1 MIANQIGYYSL
12 ILGLLISVLI
22 CGVSIKDFNNNNKQ
36 ISQNTLSLSFLQL
49 VFVIVSFLSLILSF
63 INSDFSNETVF
74 NNSHTTK
81 PLFYKISGAWGNHE
95 GSLLLWLLV
104 LTLFIF
110 IFLIKSREQ
119 PKKYRILTLL
129 FQQVIIIGFFLFV
142 LMTSNPFNYLFPIPL
157 EGLGLNPILQDP
169 ALAIHP
175 PILYLGY
182 VGTSII
188 FSSSLAAVTQNYISK
203 EWGKHIKKW
212 ILVSWIFLT
221 IGIMLGSIWA
231 YYELGWGGFWFW
243 DPVENV
249 SLMPWLTLTALLHCI
264 VVLERKATL
273 TSWVVILSITTFTLS
288 MCGTFLVRSGILNSV
303 HTFANDPAR
312 GIFILIFLFVLITL
326 SLGIFFFFHKEN
338 NKSSNNLFWLSR
350 ETSILI
356 NNWFMMYFLSV
367 ILIGTVYPIFLDVIS
382 SEKISVG
389 PPFYQ
394 KLIVPFLIP
403 FLLFMSLGPRLKWI
417 KSKIENK
424 KSLII
429 TFIIS
434 VMLTFFIIKNL
445 TTDLLFYTVLIS
457 AAFFL
462 FFTTLK
468 ELFIKKFNN
477 VSQTVAHFGFSLLIL
492 SILFNSILSS
502 EIITNIKIGEKYNY
516 SKGEIF
522 FKKIEER
529 KESNFN
535 SIIAYFEIKDEN
547 GKIIELKPEIRVYN
561 QPIIITSEA
570 DIRTT
575 LLEDKFLVMNLVKGN
590 EYFNIRYQVK
600 PFMVWIWISVLILS
614 FGGLISVLKKDMK
627 NKFNLFIIITFLSFC
642 FVIFYKGLNAP
653 NTYAPKISGKK
664 HIPIFKAKDFNS
676 SLYLNSKKIF
686 EEDIFYIVNIWASWC
701 VPCRESTPLL
711 MELSKNQ
718 SVKLIGINY
727 RDNLNNAKDFINK
740 FGNPYSQVIIDN
752 DGVHSIEFGAY
763 GVPRNFYN

>member
-1 MIANQIGYYSL
+1 MLANQIGYYSL
-12 ILGLLISVLI
+12 ILGLLLSVLL
-22 CGVSIKDFNNNNKQ
+22 CGVSIKDFNKTNKQ
-36 ISQNTLSLSFLQL
+36 INQNILSLSFLQL
-49 VFVIVSFLSLILSF
+49 VFVIVSFLSLIISF

-81 PLFYKISGAWGNHE
+81 PLFYKISGTWGNHE

-110 IFLIKSREQ
+110 LFLIKSREQ

-129 FQQVIIIGFFLFV
+129 FQQIIIIGFFLFV
-142 LMTSNPFNYLFPIPL
+142 LMTSNPFNYLFPIPN

-188 FSSSLAAVTQNYISK
+188 FSSSLAAVTQNYVTK
-203 EWGKHIKKW
+203 EWGQHIKKW
-212 ILVSWIFLT
+212 VLVSWIFLT

-264 VVLERKATL
+264 VVLERRASL
-273 TSWVVILSITTFTLS
+273 TSWVIILSITTFTLS

-312 GIFILIFLFVLITL
+312 GIFILIFLFALIVL
-326 SLGIFFFFHKEN
+326 SLGIFFIFHKEN
-338 NKSSNNLFWLSR
+338 NKSSNNFFWLSR

-356 NNWFMMYFLSV
+356 NNWFMMYFLAV
-367 ILIGTVYPIFLDVIS
+367 VLIGTVYPIFLDVIS

-389 PPFYQ
+389 PPFYH

-424 KSLII
+424 NSLII

-445 TTDLLFYTVLIS
+445 TADLLFYTVLIS

-477 VSQTVAHFGFSLLIL
+477 ISQTVSHFGFSLLIL

-502 EIITNIKIGEKYNY
+502 EIITNIKIGERYDYN
-516 SKGEIF
+516 KGEIF

-535 SIIAYFEIKDEN
+535 SIIASFEIKDKN
-547 GKIIELKPEIRVYN
+547 GKTIELKPEIRIYN

-575 LLEDKFLVMNLVKGN
+575 LLEDKFLVMNFVKGN

-600 PFMVWIWISVLILS
+600 PFMVWIWISVLLLS
-614 FGGLISVLKKDMK
+614 LGGLMS
-627 NKFNLFIIITFLSFC
+627 LF
-642 FVIFYKGLNAP
+642 K
-653 NTYAPKISGKK
+653 
-664 HIPIFKAKDFNS
+664 
-676 SLYLNSKKIF
+676 
-686 EEDIFYIVNIWASWC
+686 
-701 VPCRESTPLL
+701 RE
-711 MELSKNQ
+711 
-718 SVKLIGINY
+718 I
-727 RDNLNNAKDFINK
+727 
-740 FGNPYSQVIIDN
+740 
-752 DGVHSIEFGAY
+752 
-763 GVPRNFYN
+763 

>member
-1 MIANQIGYYSL
+1 LLANQIGYYSL
-12 ILGLLISVLI
+12 ILGLLLSVLL
-22 CGVSIKDFNNNNKQ
+22 CGVSIKDFNKTNKQ
-36 ISQNTLSLSFLQL
+36 INQNILSLSFLQL
-49 VFVIVSFLSLILSF
+49 VFVIVSFLSLIVSF

-81 PLFYKISGAWGNHE
+81 PLFYKISGTWGNHE

-110 IFLIKSREQ
+110 LFLIKSREQ

-129 FQQVIIIGFFLFV
+129 FQQIIIIGFFLFV
-142 LMTSNPFNYLFPIPL
+142 LITSNPFNYLFPIPN

-188 FSSSLAAVTQNYISK
+188 FSSSLAAVTQNYVTK
-203 EWGKHIKKW
+203 EWGQHIKKW
-212 ILVSWIFLT
+212 VLVSWIFLT

-264 VVLERKATL
+264 VVLERRASL

-312 GIFILIFLFVLITL
+312 GIFILIFLFALIVL
-326 SLGIFFFFHKEN
+326 SLGIFFIFHKEN
-338 NKSSNNLFWLSR
+338 NKSSNNFFWLSR

-356 NNWFMMYFLSV
+356 NNWFMMYFLAV
-367 ILIGTVYPIFLDVIS
+367 VLIGTVYPIFLDVIS

-424 KSLII
+424 NSLII

-445 TTDLLFYTVLIS
+445 TADLLFYTVLIS

-477 VSQTVAHFGFSLLIL
+477 ISQTVSHFGFSLLIL

-502 EIITNIKIGEKYNY
+502 EIITNIKIGERYDYN
-516 SKGEIF
+516 KGEIF
-522 FKKIEER
+522 FKKVEER

-535 SIIAYFEIKDEN
+535 SIIASFEIKDKN
-547 GKIIELKPEIRVYN
+547 GKTIELKPEIRIYN

-600 PFMVWIWISVLILS
+600 PFMVWIWISVLLLS
-614 FGGLISVLKKDMK
+614 LGGLMS
-627 NKFNLFIIITFLSFC
+627 LF
-642 FVIFYKGLNAP
+642 K
-653 NTYAPKISGKK
+653 
-664 HIPIFKAKDFNS
+664 
-676 SLYLNSKKIF
+676 
-686 EEDIFYIVNIWASWC
+686 
-701 VPCRESTPLL
+701 RE
-711 MELSKNQ
+711 
-718 SVKLIGINY
+718 I
-727 RDNLNNAKDFINK
+727 
-740 FGNPYSQVIIDN
+740 
-752 DGVHSIEFGAY
+752 
-763 GVPRNFYN
+763 

>member
-1 MIANQIGYYSL
+1 LLANQIGYYSL
-12 ILGLLISVLI
+12 ILGLLLSVLL
-22 CGVSIKDFNNNNKQ
+22 CGVSIKDFNKTNKQ
-36 ISQNTLSLSFLQL
+36 INQNILSLSFLQL
-49 VFVIVSFLSLILSF
+49 VFVIVSFLSLIVSF

-81 PLFYKISGAWGNHE
+81 PLFYKISGTWGNHE

-110 IFLIKSREQ
+110 LFLIKSREQ

-129 FQQVIIIGFFLFV
+129 FQQIIIIGFFLFV
-142 LMTSNPFNYLFPIPL
+142 LITSNPFNYLFPIPN

-188 FSSSLAAVTQNYISK
+188 FSSSLAAVTQNYVTK
-203 EWGKHIKKW
+203 EWGQHIKKW
-212 ILVSWIFLT
+212 VLVSWIFLT

-264 VVLERKATL
+264 VVLERRASL
-273 TSWVVILSITTFTLS
+273 TSWAVVLSITTFTLS

-312 GIFILIFLFVLITL
+312 GIFILIFLFALIVL
-326 SLGIFFFFHKEN
+326 SLGIFFIFHKEN
-338 NKSSNNLFWLSR
+338 NKSSNNFFWLSR

-356 NNWFMMYFLSV
+356 NNWFMMYFLAV
-367 ILIGTVYPIFLDVIS
+367 VLIGTVYPIFLDVIS

-424 KSLII
+424 NSLII

-445 TTDLLFYTVLIS
+445 TADLLFYTVLIS

-477 VSQTVAHFGFSLLIL
+477 ISQTVSHFGFSLLIL

-502 EIITNIKIGEKYNY
+502 EIITNIKIGERYNY
-516 SKGEIF
+516 NKGEIF

-535 SIIAYFEIKDEN
+535 SIIASFEIKDKN
-547 GKIIELKPEIRVYN
+547 GKTIELKPEIRIYN

-575 LLEDKFLVMNLVKGN
+575 LLEDKFLVMNFVKGN

-600 PFMVWIWISVLILS
+600 PFMVWIWISVLLLS
-614 FGGLISVLKKDMK
+614 LGGLMS
-627 NKFNLFIIITFLSFC
+627 LF
-642 FVIFYKGLNAP
+642 K
-653 NTYAPKISGKK
+653 
-664 HIPIFKAKDFNS
+664 
-676 SLYLNSKKIF
+676 
-686 EEDIFYIVNIWASWC
+686 
-701 VPCRESTPLL
+701 RE
-711 MELSKNQ
+711 
-718 SVKLIGINY
+718 I
-727 RDNLNNAKDFINK
+727 
-740 FGNPYSQVIIDN
+740 
-752 DGVHSIEFGAY
+752 
-763 GVPRNFYN
+763 

>member
-1 MIANQIGYYSL
+1 MLTNQIGYYSL
-12 ILGLLISVLI
+12 ILGLMLSVLL
-22 CGVSIKDFNNNNKQ
+22 CGVSIKDFNRSSKQ
-36 ISQNTLSLSFLQL
+36 INQNVLSLSFLQL

-63 INSDFSNETVF
+63 VNSDFSNETVF

-81 PLFYKISGAWGNHE
+81 PLFYKISGTWGNHE

-110 IFLIKSREQ
+110 LFLIKSKTQ

-129 FQQVIIIGFFLFV
+129 FQQIIIIGFFLFV
-142 LMTSNPFNYLFPIPL
+142 LMTSNPFNYLFPIPN

-188 FSSSLAAVTQNYISK
+188 FSSSLAAVTQNYVSK
-203 EWGKHIKKW
+203 EWGQHIKKW
-212 ILVSWIFLT
+212 VLVSWIFLSL
-221 IGIMLGSIWA
+221 GIMLGSIWA

-249 SLMPWLTLTALLHCI
+249 SLMPWLALTALLHCI
-264 VVLERKATL
+264 VVLERRVALK
-273 TSWVVILSITTFTLS
+273 SWVIILSITTFTLS

-312 GIFILIFLFVLITL
+312 GIFILIFLFVLIVL
-326 SLGIFFFFHKEN
+326 SLGIFFIFHKEN
-338 NKSSNNLFWLSR
+338 NKNLNNFFWLSR

-367 ILIGTVYPIFLDVIS
+367 VLIGTVYPIFLDVIS

-394 KLIVPFLIP
+394 KLIAPFLIP
-403 FLLFMSLGPRLKWI
+403 FLLFMSVGPKLKWV
-417 KSKIENK
+417 KSKVENK
-424 KSLII
+424 YSLIL
-429 TFIIS
+429 TFVVS
-434 VMLTFFIIKNL
+434 VTLAFFIIKNL
-445 TTDLLFYTVLIS
+445 TADILFYTVLVS

-468 ELFIKKFNN
+468 ELFIQKLNN
-477 VSQTVAHFGFSLLIL
+477 TSQAIAHLGFSLLIL

-502 EIITNIKIGEKYNY
+502 EIITNMKVGEKYNY

-535 SIIAYFEIKDEN
+535 SIIAYFEVKDLK
-547 GKIIELKPEIRVYN
+547 GRMVELKPQIRIYN
-561 QPIIITSEA
+561 QPIIVTSEA
-570 DIRTT
+570 DIKTT
-575 LLEDKFLVMNLVKGN
+575 LLEDKFIVMNLVKGN

-600 PFMVWIWISVLILS
+600 PFMVWIWISVLLLS
-614 FGGLISVLKKDMK
+614 LGGVMG
-627 NKFNLFIIITFLSFC
+627 LFKTR
-642 FVIFYKGLNAP
+642 
-653 NTYAPKISGKK
+653 T
-664 HIPIFKAKDFNS
+664 
-676 SLYLNSKKIF
+676 
-686 EEDIFYIVNIWASWC
+686 
-701 VPCRESTPLL
+701 
-711 MELSKNQ
+711 
-718 SVKLIGINY
+718 
-727 RDNLNNAKDFINK
+727 
-740 FGNPYSQVIIDN
+740 
-752 DGVHSIEFGAY
+752 
-763 GVPRNFYN
+763 

>member
-1 MIANQIGYYSL
+1 MLANQIGYYSL
-12 ILGLLISVLI
+12 ILGLLVSFFLSGI
-22 CGVSIKDFNNNNKQ
+22 SIKDLSKNSKQ
-36 ISQNTLSLSFLQL
+36 INQNILSLSFIQL

-63 INSDFSNETVF
+63 TNSDFSNETVF

-81 PLFYKISGAWGNHE
+81 PLFYKISGTWGNHE

-110 IFLIKSREQ
+110 IFLIKSGKQ

-129 FQQVIIIGFFLFV
+129 FQQLIIIGFFLFV
-142 LMTSNPFNYLFPIPL
+142 LLTSNPFNYLFPIPT

-188 FSSSLAAVTQNYISK
+188 FSSSLAAITQNYVSK
-203 EWGKHIKKW
+203 EWGQHIKKW
-212 ILVSWIFLT
+212 VLVSWIFLT

-249 SLMPWLTLTALLHCI
+249 SLMPWLALTALLHCI
-264 VVLERKATL
+264 VVLERRAEVK
-273 TSWVVILSITTFTLS
+273 SWAIVLSITTFTLS

-303 HTFANDPAR
+303 HTFANDPTR
-312 GIFILIFLFVLITL
+312 GIFILVFLFILIFL
-326 SLGIFFFFHKEN
+326 SLGIFFIFHKEN
-338 NKSSNNLFWLSR
+338 IKKSNNFFWFSR

-367 ILIGTVYPIFLDVIS
+367 VLIGTVYPIFLDVIS

-394 KLIVPFLIP
+394 KLIAPFLII
-403 FLLFMSLGPRLKWI
+403 FLLIMSIGPKLKWI
-417 KSKIENK
+417 KSKVENK
-424 KSLII
+424 NSIII

-434 VMLTFFIIKNL
+434 IVLSFFIVENL

-477 VSQTVAHFGFSLLIL
+477 ISQTVAHFGFSLLIL
-492 SILFNSILSS
+492 SILFNNILSS
-502 EIITNIKIGEKYNY
+502 EITTNIKIGEKYIYGKN
-516 SKGEIF
+516 EIF
-522 FKKIEER
+522 FKKINE
-529 KESNFN
+529 KKNSNFN
-535 SIIAYFEIKDEN
+535 SIIAHFEIKDEN
-547 GKIIELKPEIRVYN
+547 GKTVELKPEIRIYN

-570 DIRTT
+570 DIKTT

-600 PFMVWIWISVLILS
+600 PFMIWIWISVLLLS
-614 FGGLISVLKKDMK
+614 FGGLMSLFKKRYEK
-627 NKFNLFIIITFLSFC
+627 
-642 FVIFYKGLNAP
+642 
-653 NTYAPKISGKK
+653 
-664 HIPIFKAKDFNS
+664 
-676 SLYLNSKKIF
+676 
-686 EEDIFYIVNIWASWC
+686 
-701 VPCRESTPLL
+701 
-711 MELSKNQ
+711 
-718 SVKLIGINY
+718 
-727 RDNLNNAKDFINK
+727 
-740 FGNPYSQVIIDN
+740 
-752 DGVHSIEFGAY
+752 
-763 GVPRNFYN
+763 